1 MATSDDHRFKPIYS
15 LIVVVL
21 KPLLKDCRGNV
32 VVFPFRYRII
42 QDDDGSSIKDFQWIH
57 HSYQLLYPT
66 FTWLAHSIPSSWVEE
81 TAAHTVTLHNENS
94 CKQAITYWLISILA
108 NSHHC
113 SFMSFLR
120 RSYSSWAIVASSFPF
135 LPAGLSFFGVSS
147 SDSESP
153 SVMASLFFPFPCFA
167 AATVLS

>member
-21 KPLLKDCRGNV
+21 KPLPKDCRGNV

-57 HSYQLLYPT
+57 HCYQLLYPT

-94 CKQAITYWLISILA
+94 SKLAITYWLISIYHSENGNFLKPVWLSWNTSDSVWNLSETWSPSG
-108 NSHHC
+108 NS
-113 SFMSFLR
+113 SNLK
-120 RSYSSWAIVASSFPF
+120 YVWN
-135 LPAGLSFFGVSS
+135 SS
-147 SDSESP
+147 SETTSGILKPTGYASEIK
-153 SVMASLFFPFPCFA
+153 ADK
-167 AATVLS
+167 